1 MEDVTREKS
10 AEIEFFT
17 VKIQPF
23 YRESTMVIQKDA
35 EATLRGVKKL
45 LDESNEIVDKI
56 RTLKSDR
63 TQLQPLCGSLR
74 RRLICCGKQN
84 CRCRKGQLHGP
95 YNYFVPSKCRGKW
108 QYVSDKELE
117 KVEQGVADW
126 KKQRQIDAGI
136 QALSARLKE
145 IRREIAAL
153 VPSE

>member
-95 YNYFVPSKCRGKW
+95 YN
-108 QYVSDKELE
+108 
-117 KVEQGVADW
+117 
-126 KKQRQIDAGI
+126 
-136 QALSARLKE
+136 
-145 IRREIAAL
+145 
-153 VPSE
+153 

>member
-1 MEDVTREKS
+1 MLT
-10 AEIEFFT
+10 
-17 VKIQPF
+17 
-23 YRESTMVIQKDA
+23 QKDA
-35 EATLRGVKKL
+35 ETTLRGVKKL
-45 LDESNEIVDKI
+45 LDESNEIVDEI

-63 TQLQPLCGSLR
+63 AQLQPLCGSLR
-74 RRLICCGKQN
+74 RRSIRCGKQN
-84 CRCRKGQLHGP
+84 CRCRRGQLHGP
-95 YNYFVPSKCRGKW
+95 YHYFAPSKCRGKW

-126 KKQRQIDAGI
+126 KKQRKIDAGI

>member
-126 KKQRQIDAGI
+126 KKQRKIDADI

-145 IRREIAAL
+145 IRHEIGSL

>member
-45 LDESNEIVDKI
+45 LDESNEIVDEI

-95 YNYFVPSKCRGKW
+95 YHYFVPSKCRGKW
-108 QYVSDKELE
+108 QYVNDEELE

-126 KKQRQIDAGI
+126 KKQRKIDADI

-145 IRREIAAL
+145 IRHEIGSL